1 MVIAAV
7 PALGPVP
14 EVGRGTGA
22 TVEEVM
28 AGTET
33 EHGTVWLL
41 PLEVSFW
48 GGISLPLL
56 LVLWGLSYC
65 EALCDE
71 CKKGFLNMIVLYHVY
86 S

>member
-1 MVIAAV
+1 MIAV
-7 PALGPVP
+7 GPAPGPVP
-14 EVGRGTGA
+14 EVRRGIGA
-22 TVEEVM
+22 TVEEVT

-33 EHGTVWLL
+33 TWHSLV
-41 PLEVSFW
+41 PLEVSFFW
-48 GGISLPLL
+48 DSISLPLL

>member
-33 EHGTVWLL
+33 EHG
-41 PLEVSFW
+41 
-48 GGISLPLL
+48 SLAA
-56 LVLWGLSYC
+56 ST
-65 EALCDE
+65 
-71 CKKGFLNMIVLYHVY
+71 
-86 S
+86 

>member
-56 LVLWGLSYC
+56 LVLWGLDRVTVNH
-65 EALCDE
+65 L
-71 CKKGFLNMIVLYHVY
+71 VTTVHVKRAF
-86 S
+86 